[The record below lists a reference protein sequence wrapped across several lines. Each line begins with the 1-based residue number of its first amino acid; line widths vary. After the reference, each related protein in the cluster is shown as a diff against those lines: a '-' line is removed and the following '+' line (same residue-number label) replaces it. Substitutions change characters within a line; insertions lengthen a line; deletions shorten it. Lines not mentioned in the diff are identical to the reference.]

1 MERGALCGEEH
12 SAMIEH
18 VDIDKVERRERGIH
32 EAFEISIVLK
42 GVGAFL
48 ETVLGALL
56 LYSNGVIDVVRA
68 LVANELLDDPD
79 GFLATHFSTLL
90 APSPE
95 TQHFGGLYL
104 LSHGVVKL
112 VLVIGLLR
120 DKLWA
125 YPASLAVFALFIVY
139 QTDRYFQ
146 THSPWLLLLTV
157 VDLVVMWLVWHEYR
171 RKLAQSRVLD

>member
-1 MERGALCGEEH
+1 MSELTTKA
-12 SAMIEH
+12 
-18 VDIDKVERRERGIH
+18 ERREKGIH

-42 GVGAFL
+42 GIGAAL
-48 ETVLGALL
+48 ETLLGLVL
-56 LYSNGVIDVVRA
+56 LYSSSVIDVVHA
-68 LVANELLDDPD
+68 LVVNELLDDPD

-104 LSHGVVKL
+104 LSHGIVKL
-112 VLVIGLLR
+112 VLVVGLLR

-171 RKLAQSRVLD
+171 HRLAQSRVID